1 VVVRDIPPN
10 TVAAGNPARVVK
22 TLDPDGPFRRRS
34 FWFSDH
40 SRLRRDIDAFDRAML
55 AGNTLGGWLR
65 YLINPRPGD

>member
-1 VVVRDIPPN
+1 
-10 TVAAGNPARVVK
+10 VVK

-40 SRLRRDIDAFDRAML
+40 TRLRRDIDAFDRAML